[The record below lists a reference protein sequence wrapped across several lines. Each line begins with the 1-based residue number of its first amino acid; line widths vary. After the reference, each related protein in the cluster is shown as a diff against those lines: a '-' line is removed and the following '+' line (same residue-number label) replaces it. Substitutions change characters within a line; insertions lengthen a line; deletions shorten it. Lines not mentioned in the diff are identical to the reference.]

1 MKEEAI
7 QGLGK
12 WSDKAIESA
21 IEYGPKVVLAIVVL
35 IIGFFIANKITKLI
49 KRIMNNKGVDVSLQ
63 SFIGSL
69 VMVLLKAMVV
79 ISVADM
85 VGIETTSFVAV
96 IGAAGLAVGLALQ
109 GTLQNFAGGTLI
121 MIFKPFKVGDL
132 IEAQGQLGTV
142 KDIQIFVTILTTFE
156 NKTIIIPNG
165 VLSNG
170 TITNYT
176 TEGKIRVDLNFG
188 IAYRADLKVVKNAL
202 IEIMESHPKVLK
214 DPAPFVGIESFEDS
228 SVKLAV
234 KPYCKPEDY
243 WDVYFDIY
251 ELGKEALSNANVEI
265 PFPQMV
271 VHMENKS

>member
-1 MKEEAI
+1 MKLLLLDGA
-7 QGLGK
+7 GK
-12 WSDKAIESA
+12 WADKAMEMA

-49 KRIMNNKGVDVSLQ
+49 KRIMDKRGVDVSLQ
-63 SFIGSL
+63 SFVGSL
-69 VMVLLKAMVV
+69 VSVLLKVMVV

-85 VGIETTSFVAV
+85 VGVETTSFVAV
-96 IGAAGLAVGLALQ
+96 LGAAGLAVGLALQ
-109 GTLQNFAGGTLI
+109 GTLQNFAGGALI

-132 IEAQGQLGTV
+132 IEAQGQLGAV
-142 KDIQIFVTILTTFE
+142 KEIQIFVTILTTFE

-188 IAYRADLKVVKNAL
+188 IAYSASVKDAKKTL
-202 IEIMESHPKVLK
+202 VEVMETHPKVLK
-214 DPAPFVGIESFEDS
+214 DPAPFVGIEAFEAS

-251 ELGKEALSNANVEI
+251 EQGKEAIEKANVEV

-271 VHMENKS
+271 VHMEK

>member
-1 MKEEAI
+1 MNLLLL
-7 QGLGK
+7 QGTGK
-12 WSDKAIESA
+12 WADKAIEMA
-21 IEYGPKVVLAIVVL
+21 IAYGPKVVLAIVVL
-35 IIGFFIANKITKLI
+35 IIGFFIANKISKLI
-49 KRIMNNKGVDVSLQ
+49 KRIMGKRGVDVSLQ
-63 SFIGSL
+63 SFVGSL
-69 VMVLLKAMVV
+69 VSVLLKVMVV

-85 VGIETTSFVAV
+85 VGVETTSFVAI

-109 GTLQNFAGGTLI
+109 GTLQNFAGGALI

-132 IEAQGQLGTV
+132 IEAQGQLGAV
-142 KDIQIFVTILTTFE
+142 KEIQIFVTILTTFE

-188 IAYRADLKVVKNAL
+188 IAYSASVKDAKKTL
-202 IEIMESHPKVLK
+202 VEVMDAHPKVLK
-214 DPAPFVGIESFEDS
+214 DPAPFVGIESFEAS
-228 SVKLAV
+228 LVKLAV

-251 ELGKEALSNANVEI
+251 EQGKEAIEKANVEV

-271 VHMENKS
+271 VHMEK

>member
-1 MKEEAI
+1 MKEEAL
-7 QGLGK
+7 QGIGK
-12 WSDKAIESA
+12 WSDKAIEMA
-21 IEYGPKVVLAIVVL
+21 MEYGPKVVLAIIVL
-35 IIGFFIANKITKLI
+35 IIGFFVANKITKLV
-49 KRIMNNKGVDVSLQ
+49 KRIMEKRGVDVSLQ
-63 SFIGSL
+63 SFVGSL
-69 VMVLLKAMVV
+69 VSVLLKAMVV

-85 VGIETTSFVAV
+85 VGVETTSFVAV

-109 GTLQNFAGGTLI
+109 GTLQNFAGGALI

-132 IEAQGQLGTV
+132 IEAQGQLGAV
-142 KDIQIFVTILTTFE
+142 KEIQIFVTVLNTFE

-188 IAYRADLKVVKNAL
+188 ISYSASVKDARTAL
-202 IEIMESHPKVLK
+202 VGVMEAHSKVLK
-214 DPAPFVGIESFEDS
+214 DPAPFVGIESFEAS
-228 SVKLAV
+228 LVKLAV

-251 ELGKEALSNANVEI
+251 EQGKEALSKANVEV

-271 VHMENKS
+271 VHMEK